1 MDALIPNSAR
11 PPTAEPCLK
20 RTTLATCE
28 LVAQTCG
35 GKVFCVYHGIVG
47 VPRCNRC
54 PLSAEEKQSIRGLF
68 RSVQSVLY
76 FFLN

>member
-1 MDALIPNSAR
+1 MIEAGDR
-11 PPTAEPCLK
+11 LK
-20 RTTLATCE
+20 NQSTENNRFVICE

-35 GKVFCVYHGIVG
+35 GKAFCVYHGIVG

-54 PLSAEEKQSIRGLF
+54 PLSAEEKRQIRAQFGAV
-68 RSVQSVLY
+68 RSVLY